1 MPVLAQERSLSL
13 KYSRQR
19 RKRREINYLDSHPC
33 RPPLCGGR
41 FYCTVGRFSDRMEIG
56 TLPAKLR
63 VSVFFLPAREREFFD
78 PLPFR
83 SIKIG

>member
-33 RPPLCGGR
+33 RPPLVGGR
-41 FYCTVGRFSDRMEIG
+41 FLQRKVFRRQVACLFSPSAGKRILDYSC
-56 TLPAKLR
+56 A
-63 VSVFFLPAREREFFD
+63 A
-78 PLPFR
+78 
-83 SIKIG
+83 